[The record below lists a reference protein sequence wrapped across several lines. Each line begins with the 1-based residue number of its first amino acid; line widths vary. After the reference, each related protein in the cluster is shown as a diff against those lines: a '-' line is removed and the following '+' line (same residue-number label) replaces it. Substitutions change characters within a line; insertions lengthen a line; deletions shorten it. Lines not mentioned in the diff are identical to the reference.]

1 MASRRKNIR
10 KAARA
15 ARRKRTIA
23 HLPKRTRRALGK
35 EASKAAKRKKRK
47 S

>member
-10 KAARA
+10 KAAKA

-35 EASKAAKRKKRK
+35 EASKAAKRKKR
-47 S
+47 

>member
-10 KAARA
+10 KAARV

-23 HLPKRTRRALGK
+23 HLPKKTRRALGK
-35 EASKAAKRKKRK
+35 EASKAAKRKRK
-47 S
+47 

>member
-10 KAARA
+10 KAARV

-23 HLPKRTRRALGK
+23 HLPKKTRRALGK
-35 EASKAAKRKKRK
+35 QAAKVAKRKRR
-47 S
+47 

>member
-10 KAARA
+10 KAARV

-23 HLPKRTRRALGK
+23 HLPTKTRRALGK
-35 EASKAAKRKKRK
+35 RASKVAKRKRKR
-47 S
+47 